1 MEVSVKSPVKYFIW
15 NKEMDFERGSHYNI
29 RFLNPGIEIAD
40 IKKEQVFFTAVYWMP
55 EKRRW
60 NGIVC

>member
-29 RFLNPGIEIAD
+29 RLLNPGIEIAD
-40 IKKEQVFFTAVYWMP
+40 IEKGIGVFYSRILDAREKKEGTRV
-55 EKRRW
+55 
-60 NGIVC
+60 